1 MAVWMLEVLIDQF
14 CGAVVIENLWLKSS
28 SEEQI
33 FDLDNEIFCHCL

>member
-33 FDLDNEIFCHCL
+33 NESTNIWSG